1 MAQTHWSHPV
11 CAPLYPGDWLQ
22 MWTWNKDSD
31 ELVVTLGYGQSLV
44 HLKSRVSWFEVP
56 CSSLEWTRLWK
67 WTSIFVFWWSWGES
81 SSSCAFLS
89 VFLQQK
95 HICVRNRHYL
105 PPGMGGRLRDFGCVT
120 IKFT

>member
-1 MAQTHWSHPV
+1 
-11 CAPLYPGDWLQ
+11 

-56 CSSLEWTRLWK
+56 CSSLEWMRLWK
-67 WTSIFVFWWSWGES
+67 WTNIFVFWWSWGES

-89 VFLQQK
+89 VFLRQK
-95 HICVRNRHYL
+95 THLGEESSLFTARE
-105 PPGMGGRLRDFGCVT
+105 GGGEEGG
-120 IKFT
+120 